1 MVVWSL
7 SARRDLRA
15 IHDQIAGDS
24 TRYAKRVVKNI
35 VERTDTY
42 ALHPK
47 MGKSVSEAADESIRE
62 LSAYS
67 YRIIYRI
74 ADPDI
79 VVLAVVHKRRDFLFP
94 FEDER

>member
-7 SARRDLRA
+7 SARHDLRA

-24 TRYAKRVVKNI
+24 NRYAKRVVKNI
-35 VERTDTY
+35 VERTETY
-42 ALHPK
+42 ALHPR
-47 MGKSVSEAADESIRE
+47 MGKSVSEVGDESVRE

-67 YRIIYRI
+67 YRIIYRV

-79 VVLAVVHKRRDFLFP
+79 VVLAVVHKRQNFLSP
-94 FEDER
+94 FDDED

>member
-7 SARRDLRA
+7 AARRDLRA

-35 VERTDTY
+35 VERTETY
-42 ALHPK
+42 ALHPR
-47 MGKSVSEAADESIRE
+47 MGKAVSEVGDEEVRE
-62 LSAYS
+62 LTAYS
-67 YRIIYRI
+67 YRIIYRV

-79 VVLAVVHKRRDFLFP
+79 MILAVVHKRRDFLFP
-94 FEDER
+94 FDDED

>member
-7 SARRDLRA
+7 AARQDLQA

-24 TRYAKRVVKNI
+24 KRYAKRVVKNI
-35 VERTDTY
+35 VERTETY
-42 ALHPK
+42 ALHPS
-47 MGKSVSEAADESIRE
+47 MGKGVSEIGDRSVRE

-74 ADPDI
+74 SEPDI
-79 VVLAVVHKRRDFLFP
+79 AVLAVVHKRRDFLFP
-94 FEDER
+94 FDDEE